1 MAVRWLRKMKNVDND
16 LYKRAIEINKGDDF
30 LMYDIA
36 RAKKITW
43 PYTESSSSSSSSTSL
58 SNYEFDYSDVDGENV
73 QYKKEDI
80 FENEVKL
87 EK

>member
-1 MAVRWLRKMKNVDND
+1 MSVRWLRKMKDVDNQ
-16 LYKRAIEINKGDDF
+16 LYKRAIELNKADNF

-58 SNYEFDYSDVDGENV
+58 SNYEFDYSDVDGEGV

-80 FENEVKL
+80 VENEVKL
-87 EK
+87 QE